1 MLGGQLPVYA
11 LERSTMSENTTKELA
26 VDSDSNS
33 ENEDPKQR
41 VLVHRVLWAV
51 VLMLAVIASF
61 SLRSSGGATIDL
73 NGVALALMWCSVAA
87 YMGISS
93 RGLRRE
99 SMSGLLKMH
108 GLALVLAVPAGLV
121 LIFLKVFLLG
131 GF

>member
-1 MLGGQLPVYA
+1 
-11 LERSTMSENTTKELA
+11 MSENTTKELA
-26 VDSDSNS
+26 GDSDSHS
-33 ENEDPKQR
+33 ENQDSKQR

-73 NGVALALMWCSVAA
+73 NGVALALMWCCVAA
-87 YMGISS
+87 YLGLSS
-93 RGLRRE
+93 RGLRSE
-99 SMSGLLKMH
+99 SMSSLLKTH
-108 GLALVLAVPAGLV
+108 GLALVLAVPAGVV

>member
-1 MLGGQLPVYA
+1 
-11 LERSTMSENTTKELA
+11 MSENTTKELA
-26 VDSDSNS
+26 GDSGSHS
-33 ENEDPKQR
+33 ENQDVKER

-51 VLMLAVIASF
+51 VIMLAVIASF

-93 RGLRRE
+93 RALRRE

-121 LIFLKVFLLG
+121 LIFLKVMLLG

>member
-1 MLGGQLPVYA
+1 
-11 LERSTMSENTTKELA
+11 MSENTTKELA
-26 VDSDSNS
+26 GDSDSNS
-33 ENEDPKQR
+33 ENQDAKQR

-121 LIFLKVFLLG
+121 LIFLKVMLLG